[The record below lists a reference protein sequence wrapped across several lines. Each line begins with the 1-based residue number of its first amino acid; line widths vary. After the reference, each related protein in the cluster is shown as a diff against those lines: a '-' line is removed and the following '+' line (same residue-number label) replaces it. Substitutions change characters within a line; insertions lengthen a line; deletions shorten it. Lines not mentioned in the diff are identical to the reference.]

1 VTNSEALNLLKL
13 WRDDYAVPFC
23 KDRVAYTGIDDDGYT
38 HTLWTD
44 DWLEWH
50 HEGPSAEEQ
59 RASTITHD
67 FAIDYDDAPA
77 LVKASSSDTAYR
89 DVLCTRRTTFI
100 SRCEHPQGCGGLTTT
115 CAN

>member
-1 VTNSEALNLLKL
+1 L

-67 FAIDYDDAPA
+67 FAIDYDDALA
-77 LVKASSSDTAYR
+77 LVKASSSDTAIR
-89 DVLCTRRTTFI
+89 LIVTCCVLAGQPI
-100 SRCEHPQGCGGLTTT
+100 AAGVSILKGAGLTTT
-115 CAN
+115 CAK